1 MSPSCR
7 VPVAEWVAAVGP
19 VSVALMWLVNFLRD
33 AQVDLTINILMV
45 N

>member
-1 MSPSCR
+1 MCQW
-7 VPVAEWVAAVGP
+7 VEWVVVAVVVGP
-19 VSVALMWLVNFLRD
+19 VSVPLMWLVNFLRD